1 MADPTVL
8 EMEQYARA
16 QPQHWPFDP
25 VTGEIDEE
33 APAEQPQQPSNDPA
47 PIEEAPAAQTQQLP
61 YGHIPLENEEAP
73 RIDPKLLRAIADGDL
88 ISFKKNLGIEK
99 APTTKQIMG
108 CEILVQ
114 NAFGKGPRGS
124 LEQNSNYLLQDPEG
138 ITGLSNNRNIAT
150 GNYTNQNH
158 LQGVTYGR
166 NNALHVVAGVMET
179 LPKVI
184 SPKGKLFILSLYAS
198 SLVLYILPLLG
209 GQFEPVMLLMGLYI
223 YIFFLSQD
231 QAEQKFLTAAC
242 LIISYFLTFKI
253 FRYVHKKIFRYVGRS
268 LLGMIYLGFILSLV
282 FGLIPKNEKFQDTIF
297 KLHIWYARVTIAMFS
312 KFEECDHLPW
322 WLKLFQFWPTIR
334 ILYKRRP
341 YLDIAKILLQHNK
354 DMLSARNSLM
364 ETPLHCAAKAGKH
377 DMVSLLIKFARD
389 ESQQKLEEVL
399 RARNKQGETALHEA
413 ARSGY
418 CRVVNKLLDA
428 DGNLASVEDDFGI
441 SSLYLAA
448 ASGSLDVV
456 HTLIKIDGDH
466 PISYVGADDKTA
478 LHAAVMR
485 KDGKLK
491 LYFSMM
497 NRMLFLRVIL
507 V

>member
-8 EMEQYARA
+8 EMVQYARA
-16 QPQHWPFDP
+16 QPQHRPFDP
-25 VTGEIDEE
+25 VTCEIEE
-33 APAEQPQQPSNDPA
+33 KTPGEQPQQPSNDPA
-47 PIEEAPAAQTQQLP
+47 PLEEAPAAQTQQLP
-61 YGHIPLENEEAP
+61 DGHIPPENDEAP

-88 ISFKKNLGIEK
+88 ISFKKILGIEE
-99 APTTKQIMG
+99 APSKLWDVNFWFKT
-108 CEILVQ
+108 LLR
-114 NAFGKGPRGS
+114 KGPRGS
-124 LEQNSNYLLQDPEG
+124 LEQNSNHLLQDPEE
-138 ITGLSNNRNIAT
+138 ITGLSNDRNSAT
-150 GNYTNQNH
+150 GNYTNQNY

-184 SPKGKLFILSLYAS
+184 SPKGRLFILSLYAS
-198 SLVLYILPLLG
+198 SLVLYILVLVG
-209 GQFEPVMLLMGLYI
+209 GHFEPFMLLVGLYI
-223 YIFFLSQD
+223 YKFALSQD
-231 QAEQKFLTAAC
+231 PAEQKFLTAAG
-242 LIISYFLTFKI
+242 LIVLYFQNFKTFG
-253 FRYVHKKIFRYVGRS
+253 YVGRF
-268 LLGMIYLGFILSLV
+268 LLGMIYLGVSLSLL
-282 FGLIPKNEKFQDTIF
+282 FGLIPKNEKFQDSIF
-297 KLHIWYARVTIAMFS
+297 KLHNWYARVTIAMFS